1 MARLPLLKVLALTSL
16 VAACGGSTAGVGA
29 SSGGSSGGASSGGGS
44 SGSGGTSTS
53 VAGSTPTT
61 ALSVSVDHA
70 CATRAADGATYCW
83 GDNSWGQVGDGTQTN
98 RLAPTSVTPARFL
111 QLAVGGTHTCGLLQ
125 DRTVQCWGMDVYGS
139 VGTGTTSAVRCSDNE
154 PCVQKPVAVVGLTD
168 VAQITAGTEHSCALT
183 GDGAVWCW
191 GDNRLGAVV
200 GVPTDNY
207 TAKPTP
213 TKLALG
219 PARAVAAGGN
229 WSCAVLLAGTVS
241 CWGNDPW
248 NQNPTS
254 ASKLPITVGNVA
266 AVAGLDH
273 VSELALGRGF
283 ACARLDDG
291 TARCWGSN
299 AEGQLGDGSTT
310 ASAVPVVVAGVSDVA
325 HVAVG
330 ETHAC
335 ALLVDGRVLCWGDN
349 AHGALGDGTLLG
361 TDCAR
366 AATPPGPAGGGTPP
380 PSAPTCR
387 PHAQAVPGI
396 AGAQALAAGG
406 DASCVRLGDGSLTCW
421 GASQYGLGD
430 GTSTARLTP
439 VPIAF

>member
-1 MARLPLLKVLALTSL
+1 
-16 VAACGGSTAGVGA
+16 
-29 SSGGSSGGASSGGGS
+29 
-44 SGSGGTSTS
+44 
-53 VAGSTPTT
+53 
-61 ALSVSVDHA
+61 
-70 CATRAADGATYCW
+70 
-83 GDNSWGQVGDGTQTN
+83 
-98 RLAPTSVTPARFL
+98 
-111 QLAVGGTHTCGLLQ
+111 
-125 DRTVQCWGMDVYGS
+125 
-139 VGTGTTSAVRCSDNE
+139 
-154 PCVQKPVAVVGLTD
+154 VV
-168 VAQITAGTEHSCALT
+168 
-183 GDGAVWCW
+183 
-191 GDNRLGAVV
+191 
-200 GVPTDNY
+200 
-207 TAKPTP
+207 
-213 TKLALG
+213 
-219 PARAVAAGGN
+219 
-229 WSCAVLLAGTVS
+229 
-241 CWGNDPW
+241 
-248 NQNPTS
+248 
-254 ASKLPITVGNVA
+254 
-266 AVAGLDH
+266 VAGLDH

-310 ASAVPVVVAGVSDVA
+310 SSAVPVVVAGVSDVA

-361 TDCAR
+361 TDCSR
-366 AATPPGPAGGGTPP
+366 PSPLPPGPAGGGTPP
-380 PSAPTCR
+380 MSAPTCS

-396 AGAQALAAGG
+396 AGAQAIAAGG